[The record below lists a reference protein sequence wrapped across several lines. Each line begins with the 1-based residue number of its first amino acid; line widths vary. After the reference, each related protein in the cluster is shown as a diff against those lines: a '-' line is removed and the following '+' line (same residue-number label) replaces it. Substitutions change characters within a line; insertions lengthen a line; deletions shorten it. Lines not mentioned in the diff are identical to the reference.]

1 MSTNYVAEFY
11 KNPTNKYENMTATV
25 SCTEN
30 EDTELMELVQKFKD
44 TKATRERTEKFYLP
58 RIKAIGVAKWEIICK
73 QLLGLCEMA
82 KEVGI
87 LGNIG
92 MYLQA
97 SFNRDDTGELYRLS
111 ITYDHHYHVYNLS
124 YGYSGHI
131 ETGTCSLCPDAEC
144 YPAEEGNDKDGW
156 LVKWDEYNLYNRFR
170 SRLVAEIQRR
180 IEADEAHIR
189 SVRENYDE
197 IAGK

>member
-1 MSTNYVAEFY
+1 MTT
-11 KNPTNKYENMTATV
+11 TNKYEDMTITI
-25 SCTEN
+25 SCPEN
-30 EDTELMELVQKFKD
+30 EDSELMELVQKCKD

-58 RIKAIGVAKWEIICK
+58 RIKAIGVTKWEIICK

-87 LGNIG
+87 LGNVC

-97 SFNRDDTGELYRLS
+97 SFNRDDTGELYKLS
-111 ITYDHHYHVYNLS
+111 ISYDNHYKVYNLH
-124 YGYSGHI
+124 YGYSGHM
-131 ETGTCSLCPDAEC
+131 ESGTCSLCPDAEC

-156 LVKWDEYNLYNRFR
+156 LVKWDEYHLYEFFR
-170 SRLVAEIQRR
+170 SRLMNEIKRR
-180 IEADEAHIR
+180 IEIDEARIR
-189 SVRENYDE
+189 SVRESYDE

>member
-1 MSTNYVAEFY
+1 MTT
-11 KNPTNKYENMTATV
+11 TNKYESMTVTV
-25 SCTEN
+25 SCPETEDN
-30 EDTELMELVQKFKD
+30 ELMELVQKFKD
-44 TKATRERTEKFYLP
+44 TKATRERTEKFYFP
-58 RIKAIGVAKWEIICK
+58 RIKAIGAAKWGIICK

-87 LGNIG
+87 LGNIC

-111 ITYDHHYHVYNLS
+111 ITYDNHYKRYNLR
-124 YGYSGHI
+124 YGYSGHTDI
-131 ETGTCSLCPDAEC
+131 GTVVLCPDAEC
-144 YPAEEGNDKDGW
+144 YPVEEGKDKDGW

-170 SRLVAEIQRR
+170 SRLVTEIQRR
-180 IEADEAHIR
+180 IEVDEAHIR
-189 SVRENYDE
+189 SVRESYDE